1 MYNIGVGVK
10 EQAYRMVIRT
20 KLLQDSCKKILDA
33 VDSSNIINKV
43 VSETV
48 EIKVSGR
55 ELRLNVTNRE
65 YYVSVSL
72 PLDVD
77 AELHAVVE
85 AKLFLTL
92 ISKISTNDVELT
104 TTNTTLIIK
113 GNGNYKVPLIYDEAG
128 KLVELP
134 RIEVENVTSEF
145 GIKGSV
151 LQSILK
157 YNAKELLKGTLNRPS
172 QRLFYIDEKGALTF
186 TSGACVNSFELES
199 PVTLFLT
206 EKVVKL
212 FRLFKGDVRS
222 SLGHADRNG
231 RAITLVSFEDGS
243 VSLTSAIGI
252 DQSVTS
258 TFPVSAIRGL
268 ADASYEHTVNL
279 CKADVLDAITRL
291 SLFSTQ
297 PGNPGV
303 FIEFGAEGITI
314 YDERKD
320 NNESVAYSG
329 DAAYSGE
336 PYLASFVANDLRLT
350 LESCDETHVNVS
362 FGNHRNI
369 LVSRGSVKNVVP
381 ECRQ

>member
-1 MYNIGVGVK
+1 MIIK
-10 EQAYRMVIRT
+10 T

-33 VDSSNIINKV
+33 VDSGNIINKV

-48 EIKVSGR
+48 EIKAVGR

-65 YYVSVSL
+65 YYVSVSI

-77 AELHAVVE
+77 AELHAVVD
-85 AKLFLTL
+85 AKLFLSL

-104 TTNTTLIIK
+104 TTDAALTIR
-113 GNGNYKVPLIYDEAG
+113 GNGNYKVPLIYDEG
-128 KLVELP
+128 GNLVELP
-134 RIEVENVTSEF
+134 KIEVENVTSSF

-186 TSGACVNSFELES
+186 TSGACVNSFELEQ

-212 FRLFKGDVRS
+212 FRLFKGDVAF
-222 SLGHADRNG
+222 SLGHVERNG
-231 RAITLVSFEDGS
+231 RDITLVSFEDGS

-252 DQSVTS
+252 DPGVTS

-268 ADASYEHTVNL
+268 ADASYAHSVNL
-279 CKADVLDAITRL
+279 DKSAVLDAITRL
-291 SLFSTQ
+291 ALFSSQ
-297 PGNPGV
+297 SGNPGV
-303 FIEFGAEGITI
+303 FIEFGEDGVTI
-314 YDERKD
+314 YDERRD

-329 DAAYSGE
+329 DVAYSGE
-336 PYLASFVANDLRLT
+336 PYLASFLANDLKLT
-350 LESCDETHVNVS
+350 LESCEGTHVNVS
-362 FGNHRNI
+362 FGNRRNI
-369 LVSRGSVKNVVP
+369 VVSRGGVKNVVP